1 MTPVEVLDADLIDFV
16 RQTNPPPD
24 EESFNRLAIRV
35 FGYQFA
41 NNAIYRRF
49 CEHRGRT
56 PENVSCWEEMPA
68 VPTEA
73 FKAADFC
80 CFPEGRAI
88 RTFISSG
95 TTRES
100 RSAHRLD
107 TLALYEA
114 SLRPNFVDHLLP
126 DRAELPMFALTLPVA
141 DCPESSLV
149 HMIGTVMQDY
159 GAAGSR
165 YFLSADGALLASELA
180 ESLDSCVAHGTPVM
194 LLGAAFSFVHFL
206 DWCEREGRAFKL
218 PAGSRLMET
227 GGYKGLSREIPR
239 EELVRLFERFFSIPW
254 THSVNEY
261 GMTEL
266 GVQFYDRSLR
276 DTVAGA
282 APEAGKSVPHWARVR
297 VLDTETLDEA
307 GDGETGIIQI
317 CDLTNRGSAIHLL
330 TGDLGRTVG
339 DGFEVIGR
347 ASGAEAKGCSLT
359 LDELLAQRDGDAR
372 EGGGAPEWIGRG

>member
-1 MTPVEVLDADLIDFV
+1 MTSAEALDADIIGFI
-16 RQTNPPPD
+16 RQTASRPD
-24 EESFNRLAIRV
+24 EESFNRLALRI
-35 FGYQFA
+35 FEHQFA
-41 NNAIYRRF
+41 NNVIYRRF

-56 PENVSCWEEMPA
+56 PAGASRWEEIPA

-73 FKAADFC
+73 FKMANFC
-80 CFPEGRAI
+80 CFPEEKAV

-95 TTRES
+95 TSRES

-114 SLRPNFVDHLLP
+114 SLRPNFADHLLP
-126 DRAELPMFALTLPVA
+126 DRAKLPMFALTPPAA

-149 HMIGTVMQDY
+149 HMIGTVMQEY
-159 GAAGSR
+159 GGPRSQ

-180 ESLDSCVAHGTPVM
+180 ASLDSCVEQGEPVM

-206 DWCEREGRAFKL
+206 DWCEREGRVFEL

-239 EELVRLFERFFSIPW
+239 EELVKLFGRFFSIPW

-276 DTVAGA
+276 EAVAGQ
-282 APEAGKSVPHWARVR
+282 PPRIGKSVPHWARVR
-297 VLDTETLDEA
+297 LLDAETLEEA
-307 GDGETGIIQI
+307 GEGETGIIQI
-317 CDLTNRGSAIHLL
+317 CDLTNRGSTIHLL
-330 TGDLGRTVG
+330 TGDLGRTVR

-359 LDELLAQRDGDAR
+359 LDELLAQRE
-372 EGGGAPEWIGRG
+372 EGASSG